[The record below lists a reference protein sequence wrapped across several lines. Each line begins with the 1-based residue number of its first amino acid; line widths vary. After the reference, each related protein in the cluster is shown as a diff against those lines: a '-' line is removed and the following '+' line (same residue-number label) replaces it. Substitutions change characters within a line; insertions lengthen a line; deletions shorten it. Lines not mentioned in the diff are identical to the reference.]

1 VPRAIDAGEMEVLRA
16 LLSLRRQMLEAF
28 IFFDQIGLAEFLADQ
43 SIDVRLRSQI
53 NLANATYL
61 FEG

>member
-1 VPRAIDAGEMEVLRA
+1 
-16 LLSLRRQMLEAF
+16 MLEAF